1 MKTSNLNYDSY
12 STLSHGLITCTIML
26 SYSIYKIKQD
36 EILCKNVI
44 ANGRF
49 YQPWGP
55 QFNT

>member
-1 MKTSNLNYDSY
+1 
-12 STLSHGLITCTIML
+12 ML